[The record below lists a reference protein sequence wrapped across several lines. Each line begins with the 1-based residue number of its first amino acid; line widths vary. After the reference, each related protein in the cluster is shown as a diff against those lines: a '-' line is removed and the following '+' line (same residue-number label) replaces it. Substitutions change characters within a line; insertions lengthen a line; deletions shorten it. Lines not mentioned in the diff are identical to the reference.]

1 MTSFRKEKD
10 KIMLNYALSE
20 VTILVNGNS
29 VAKHHKDGK
38 VYVEAKEGSEY
49 EISIK
54 NHGSSRILAVTS
66 VDGLNVLTG
75 EQASTEDSGYV
86 VAGYS
91 ACRIKG
97 FRYNDEKVGA
107 FKFVKKS
114 QSYAKSKKDGSVVN
128 CGVIGV
134 VVYDEHQPYVD
145 WTITSTNNALY
156 GNGSSIQPMKWVPM
170 NEPYSTCANGV
181 GGISNDYSSKS
192 LSSTV
197 SCASLN
203 YSNTS
208 NVLRSFDMGSG
219 WGKSKESKV
228 TSTEFTRGDK
238 TQRFEIYYASRES
251 LIDMGVIQPKMNQVT
266 FPKSFPKYAKPP
278 SGWVE

>member
-1 MTSFRKEKD
+1 M
-10 KIMLNYALSE
+10 INYALSE
-20 VTILVNGNS
+20 VSILVNGNS
-29 VAKHHKDGK
+29 VAKYHKDGK
-38 VYVEAKEGSEY
+38 VYIEAKEGSEY

-86 VAGYS
+86 IGGYS

-134 VVYDEHQPYVD
+134 IVYEEHQPYTD
-145 WTITSTNNALY
+145 WAITTTITGPFYNQRD
-156 GNGSSIQPMKWVPM
+156 GGSGAPLKLLES
-170 NEPYSTCANGV
+170 YTTCTADSCGLNT
-181 GGISNDYSSKS
+181 DYSSQTKGGIGAVSCNS
-192 LSSTV
+192 LSSVT
-197 SCASLN
+197 SLN
-203 YSNTS
+203 YNDTS
-208 NVLRSFDMGSG
+208 KVLRSFDMGSG
-219 WGKSKESKV
+219 WGKAKESKV
-228 TSTEFTRGDK
+228 TSTEFTRGEK
-238 TQRFEIYYASRES
+238 TQRFEIYYASREA
-251 LIDMGVIQPKMNQVT
+251 LIDMGVIQPKMNQVA

-278 SGWVE
+278 EGWVE